1 MAIKDLVAPGFIG
14 TSSIKF
20 IVTRGVLGT
29 PDPIGTGAW
38 RFESEDLRFPK
49 FKYEDISTPSLL
61 NEDLRVP
68 NFKNESIK
76 RS

>member
-20 IVTRGVLGT
+20 IVTRGVLGS
-29 PDPIGTGAW
+29 PDPVGTGAW
-38 RFESEDLRFPK
+38 SFESEDFSVPK
-49 FKYEDISTPSLL
+49 FTIEDITTSSMFREDMSVPKFTKESL
-61 NEDLRVP
+61 
-68 NFKNESIK
+68 K

>member
-38 RFESEDLRFPK
+38 SFENEDFSSPK
-49 FKYEDISTPSLL
+49 FTIEDMDTPSMFR
-61 NEDLRVP
+61 EDMSVP
-68 NFKNESIK
+68 KFTKESLK